1 MFKFNHF
8 NFNILDL
15 QKSLDFYKKALGL
28 TVEENKFSEYWTRL
42 DHLRAGE
49 VGEKILAGI
58 GQVMVDGWEA

>member
-1 MFKFNHF
+1 MVEGRRAGHGAA
-8 NFNILDL
+8 
-15 QKSLDFYKKALGL
+15 KARGL
-28 TVEENKFSEYWTRL
+28 KVEGDKFSEYWTRL